1 MELVEL
7 EVQAERVVLAATAAL
22 EDLVVQADLVDQ
34 EVLEEQADQADLRA
48 LEALVVLAEAEVVA
62 APEHILMVK
71 VLATAV

>member
-1 MELVEL
+1 MEL